1 MQDVP
6 RIRAARWTDKGPVA
20 ALIADAINSST
31 LAEWLV
37 PDPRQRRRI
46 LADVLE
52 IWVEHAMFYGDI
64 HITDDLSA
72 TTVGFHRYRAIPPPA
87 NYPDRLTDAA
97 GPHAHRF
104 DTLDQILTG
113 QRPTEPHY
121 HLAFLAVAARAQ
133 GTMRGSAILN
143 HHRNRLDHIDPPSW
157 TATTSESQHLYT
169 RYGYISRPAI
179 TLPDGPTICP
189 MRRNPDRPVDAWP
202 ATKAHSSLST
212 HATTTSNP
220 RQEGGRSDRGSSDP
234 TGTATPAAAPKLL
247 PM

>member
-1 MQDVP
+1 MQDIP

-20 ALIADAINSST
+20 ALIADALHPST

-37 PDPRQRRRI
+37 PDPQQRRRI

-72 TTVGFHRYRAIPPPA
+72 ATVGFHRYRPIPPPA
-87 NYPDRLTDAA
+87 NYPDRLTNAA

-104 DTLDQILTG
+104 DILDQTLTG

-133 GTMRGSAILN
+133 RTRRGSGIFN
-143 HHRNRLDHIDPPSW
+143 HHRSRLDRIDLPSW

-169 RYGYISRPAI
+169 VTGTS
-179 TLPDGPTICP
+179 
-189 MRRNPDRPVDAWP
+189 PDR
-202 ATKAHSSLST
+202 
-212 HATTTSNP
+212 
-220 RQEGGRSDRGSSDP
+220 RSRCP
-234 TGTATPAAAPKLL
+234 TAR
-247 PM
+247 